1 MILITFLEYIF
12 ILQYQKRSKGR
23 PKKDG
28 EIKKW
33 DIRLTPT
40 DQVEVDFNSLNLEDF
55 KILLVCKE
63 GTPNGEPRLH
73 YHMYAET
80 PRSDNYIDNL
90 LNQLGKSTETKK
102 GNAVFSKRK
111 AHEGTLG
118 YVVKYGDVKLRHGI
132 NDQFLTEIFKRSESY
147 VRNKATERKVASRA
161 QENSLAAIMKD
172 AEVERLTD
180 SLQITKFILDK
191 CNEQGKRFPSRTQVE
206 TAVMTILYKTNPDD
220 VLRYY
225 TKFF

>member
-1 MILITFLEYIF
+1 MKLLILITFLEYIF
-12 ILQYQKRSKGR
+12 ILQYQKDQKGR

-40 DQVEVDFNSLNLEDF
+40 DQVEVDFTSLNLEDF

-102 GNAVFSKRK
+102 ATPYLVN
-111 AHEGTLG
+111 
-118 YVVKYGDVKLRHGI
+118 VKLTRG
-132 NDQFLTEIFKRSESY
+132 L
-147 VRNKATERKVASRA
+147 
-161 QENSLAAIMKD
+161 
-172 AEVERLTD
+172 
-180 SLQITKFILDK
+180 
-191 CNEQGKRFPSRTQVE
+191 
-206 TAVMTILYKTNPDD
+206 
-220 VLRYY
+220 
-225 TKFF
+225 